1 LHTRKQSLVSSIA
14 SKKKGE
20 TDYETLIE
28 AVAAD
33 SESDEY
39 SEQSD
44 EDSETL
50 QRQWLQLQQIEIRW
64 RKRTRRR

>member
-1 LHTRKQSLVSSIA
+1 M
-14 SKKKGE
+14 
-20 TDYETLIE
+20 E
-28 AVAAD
+28 ALAAD

-50 QRQWLQLQQIEIRW
+50 QRQWLQLQQI
-64 RKRTRRR
+64 